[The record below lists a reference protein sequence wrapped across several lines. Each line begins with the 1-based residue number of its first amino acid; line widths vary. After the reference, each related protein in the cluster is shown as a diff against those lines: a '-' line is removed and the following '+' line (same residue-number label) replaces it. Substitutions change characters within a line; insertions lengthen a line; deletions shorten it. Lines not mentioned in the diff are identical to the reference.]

1 MEDKTLNLSKEM
13 LKELSIEQL
22 TDLKVEVDDLLEEID
37 NLIKKC
43 DDTLDA

>member
-37 NLIKKC
+37 NIIKKC